1 MRYKLEELDIME
13 GHEFEYAV
21 ADLLRHNGWRDVE
34 VTQGSGDYGIDILAR
49 RKSTKYAIQ
58 CKRYK
63 SAVGVKA
70 VQEAG
75 LGTDYYHCD
84 AAAVITNCRFTKNAE
99 NLASTTGVKLWDRD
113 FLEKLIEGYEDEY
126 DELDPKAALAGIRE
140 KPNVPVSNTNRVC
153 PKCRRE
159 FLSKSVKCPICG
171 VGLVSAAEASVQKA
185 SSTNGLA
192 HSANGTENIKWN
204 AACEQ
209 FYESTRTAFLL
220 CLFLGVLGVH
230 RFYQNKIGT
239 GILWLFTCGGFFLGW
254 IVDLINLGMLLNR
267 VSNQRRTA
275 DK

>member
-1 MRYKLEELDIME
+1 MRYKMEQLDMME

-49 RKSTKYAIQ
+49 RRSTRYAIQ

-84 AAAVITNCRFTKNAE
+84 AAAVITNCRFTKNAQ
-99 NLASTTGVKLWDRD
+99 NLANTTGVKLWDRD
-113 FLEKLIEGYEDEY
+113 FLAKLIEGYEDEY
-126 DELDPKAALAGIRE
+126 DELDPQAALAGIRE
-140 KPNVPVSNTNRVC
+140 KPVVPIGGTARVC

-159 FLSKSVKCPICG
+159 FLSNSVRCPICG
-171 VGLVSAAEASVQKA
+171 IALTSAAELSRQPAALASG
-185 SSTNGLA
+185 TM
-192 HSANGTENIKWN
+192 HSANEPEKIKWTP
-204 AACEQ
+204 ACEQ
-209 FYESTRTAFLL
+209 YYESTQTAFWL
-220 CLFLGVLGVH
+220 CLFLGVFGVH

-239 GILWLFTCGGFFLGW
+239 GILWMFTCGGFVVGW
-254 IVDLINLGMLLNR
+254 LVDLINLGALWSR
-267 VSNQRRTA
+267 VSNQRRA
-275 DK
+275 AGK

>member
-58 CKRYK
+58 CKRYR

-99 NLASTTGVKLWDRD
+99 NLANTTGVKLWDRD

-126 DELDPKAALAGIRE
+126 DELDSQAALAGIRE
-140 KPNVPVSNTNRVC
+140 KPNVPVGGANRIC

-171 VGLVSAAEASVQKA
+171 IGLVSAAEVSGQKA
-185 SSTNGLA
+185 SPASEVL
-192 HSANGTENIKWN
+192 HSADEVEKIKWN
-204 AACEQ
+204 TACEQ

-220 CLFLGVLGVH
+220 CLFLGFFGVH

-239 GILWLFTCGGFFLGW
+239 GILWLFTCGGFVAGW
-254 IVDLINLGMLLNR
+254 IVDLINLGMLLNK
-267 VSNQRRTA
+267 VSHQRKTA
-275 DK
+275 GI